1 MSRNG
6 VPFKIFI
13 VTYVVTALLVAG
25 TPPTVYASSGIQLL
39 IDGTHIIADV
49 PPRIVGGR
57 TLVPIRVVSESLGAK
72 VDWDGSTRTVTVE
85 RAGTSLSLRIGEP
98 TAVVNG
104 KSVPLDV
111 PPSIID
117 SRTMVPIRFVATALG
132 AEVSWDEKTRTVRVD
147 SPVAPPPATAG
158 KLHVGSLSYE
168 VTSEGVLF
176 TVGGRGLQVCSVKT
190 LEADGQVPHRLLLD
204 FPGLVL
210 ALPYSMFP
218 IEAGPVLRMRTG
230 MVSTNPDVARLVFDL
245 SEPVRYEL
253 AVSPSGESL
262 SLLVRHIVTA
272 VEVQSTRDGPVILV
286 KATGPVSHRVSKLG
300 DPPRLVVDIPGT
312 TVSRDFPP
320 ILANN
325 SEGIK
330 KIRVGQFQVNPDIVR
345 VVVETDNLNTYDV
358 ETTPEGLVI
367 SFLAR
372 INAMN
377 WDSWSGGS
385 RLTLDATGPVNAEV
399 TKDKKRLVVT
409 IPSTTWGLEETEF
422 VVNQGNIAA
431 IRVEE
436 RRMSPPSV
444 TLEVDLL
451 EDTSF
456 SVVSSGQQG
465 RVVVD
470 IGGSNLLRGK
480 RIMIDPGHGGSDPG
494 AISYSGIYEKEFTLA
509 ISHMLREILEGQGA
523 EVRMTRTGDQTVEVR
538 DRVYMAN
545 AFRTD
550 VLISVHAN
558 SFNDSSKRGIEVYHC
573 SKLDT
578 TIQLAEIMR
587 DTLVKALGFE
597 DRGVRKAMF
606 LVLLETNMPSVLV
619 ETGYISNP
627 QEEKLLRD
635 PAFQRRV
642 AEALS
647 AGMIKYFTGTRS

>member
-6 VPFKIFI
+6 LAVKIFI
-13 VTYVVTALLVAG
+13 VTYVVTALLVLG
-25 TPPTVYASSGIQLL
+25 IPPTARAASDIRLL

-49 PPRIVGGR
+49 PPRIVEGR
-57 TLVPIRVVSESLGAK
+57 TLVPIRVVSEALGAK
-72 VDWDGSTRTVTVE
+72 VDWDGATRIVTVE
-85 RAGTSLSLRIGEP
+85 RGGTSLSLRIGEP
-98 TAVVNG
+98 TALVNG

-132 AEVSWDEKTRTVRVD
+132 AEVSWDDKTRTVRVD
-147 SPVAPPPATAG
+147 SPVPPPTTAG
-158 KLHVGSLSYE
+158 KPHVGSISYE
-168 VTSEGVLF
+168 VTSEGVLL
-176 TVGGRGLQVCSVKT
+176 TVGGRGLQVCSLKT
-190 LEADGQVPHRLLLD
+190 LEADGQASDRLLLD

-210 ALPYSMFP
+210 ALPQNKLP
-218 IEAGPVLRMRTG
+218 IEAGPVLRMRAG
-230 MVSTNPDVARLVFDL
+230 MLGTDPDVARLVFDL

-253 AVSPSGESL
+253 DVSPSGESL
-262 SLLVRHIVTA
+262 RLLIRHIITG
-272 VEVQSTRDGPVILV
+272 VEVQSTKNGPIIMV
-286 KATGPVSHRVSKLG
+286 KATGPVSYRVSRLG

-312 TVSRDFPP
+312 TVSRDLQPV
-320 ILANN
+320 LAHN

-330 KIRVGQFQVNPDIVR
+330 RIRVGQFQVNPDIVR
-345 VVVETDNLNTYDV
+345 VVVETDNVNTYDV
-358 ETTPEGLVI
+358 ESTMGGLAI
-367 SFLAR
+367 GFLAR

-385 RLTLDATGPVNAEV
+385 RLTLEATGPVNAEV
-399 TKDKKRLVVT
+399 IKDKKRLVVT
-409 IPSTTWGLEETEF
+409 IPSTTWGLQESEF
-422 VVNQGNIAA
+422 VVNRGNIAS

-436 RRMSPPSV
+436 RRMSPPTV
-444 TLEVDLL
+444 ILEVDLL
-451 EDTSF
+451 EDASF
-456 SVVSSGQQG
+456 LVVSSGQQG

-470 IGGSNLLRGK
+470 IGGSNLLKGK

-494 AISYSGIYEKEFTLA
+494 AISYSGIYEKEFTIA
-509 ISHMLREILEGQGA
+509 ISHMLREILEAQGA

-545 AFRTD
+545 AFRAD

-558 SFNDSSKRGIEVYHC
+558 SFNDRSKRGIEVYHC

-578 TIQLAEIMR
+578 TIRLAEIMR
-587 DTLVKALGFE
+587 DTLVEALGFE

-606 LVLLETNMPSVLV
+606 LVLLETNMPAVLV

-627 QEEKLLRD
+627 QEERLLKD

-647 AGMIKYFTGTRS
+647 AGIIKYFTGTRR